1 MTILS
6 WRLNLLSLN
15 LLSLHWLSHLLRAA
29 QLLGQLLVL
38 ILRLFNLLLH
48 LLHLLQNISL
58 SLNRRTRVVL
68 IILLRGVFH
77 EPLL

>member
-15 LLSLHWLSHLLRAA
+15 LLSLHWLSHLLRAE
-29 QLLGQLLVL
+29 LLGQLL
-38 ILRLFNLLLH
+38 NLLLH

>member
-29 QLLGQLLVL
+29 QLLGQLL
-38 ILRLFNLLLH
+38 NLLLH